1 MKDLE
6 SEAQL
11 RELAKRIAGEIVL
24 SPNPGNTIRK
34 WRNLLKI
41 SQIELA
47 RELGITPSVISDYE
61 SNRRKSPGI
70 RMIKKIVDAL
80 LNIEYKR
87 GGKIL
92 KEFFIERAEIV
103 NAILDLREFIE
114 PVSVKEFCKIIGA
127 RLVTDFGGDDEVFGY
142 TVIDSVTAILEL
154 SPQELVKIY
163 GSTTQRALIF
173 THITGGKSPLVAIK
187 VTGFKP
193 SLVVLH
199 GTSSVDEIAKKIAE
213 VERIPLAISSKVD
226 VESLISNLRKSF
238 T

>member
-1 MKDLE
+1 MGDLE

-11 RELAKRIAGEIVL
+11 KELAKRIAGEIVL
-24 SPNPGNTIRK
+24 SSNPGNTIRK

-41 SQIELA
+41 SQVELA

-87 GGKIL
+87 GGKVL
-92 KEFFIERAEIV
+92 KEFFVERVEII
-103 NAILDLREFIE
+103 NAILDLREFVE
-114 PVSVKEFCKIIGA
+114 PVLVRDFCKVINAKLI
-127 RLVTDFGGDDEVFGY
+127 TDFGEDDELYGY
-142 TVIDSVTAILEL
+142 TVIDSLTAILEL

-187 VTGFKP
+187 VTGLKP
-193 SLVVLH
+193 NLVVLH
-199 GTSSVDEIAKKIAE
+199 GTTNVDEIARKIAE
-213 VERIPLAISSKVD
+213 IERIPLAISSKID
-226 VESLISNLRKSF
+226 VKDLIDSLRKSF